1 AGLSPE
7 RRARSSAPHRTAGTP
22 DRRGRRPATKPDA
35 VPITKPVTQPVTQ
48 PHTVPDTADQQQADY
63 FMRLL
68 TGRRGLI
75 DQRLDGYRQKIAKAE
90 AKGDA
95 DAVAGLRRLT
105 RIAEQDRQAVDGLI
119 DKLRRR
125 FARRA

>member
-1 AGLSPE
+1 MVFRLFRSGAWRGPGREVTVTTPRVTPGETECDGRSRSVPE

-35 VPITKPVTQPVTQ
+35 VPVTQ

-90 AKGDA
+90 AKA
-95 DAVAGLRRLT
+95 TPT
-105 RIAEQDRQAVDGLI
+105 RWPDCGA
-119 DKLRRR
+119 
-125 FARRA
+125 

>member
-1 AGLSPE
+1 
-7 RRARSSAPHRTAGTP
+7 
-22 DRRGRRPATKPDA
+22 GRRPATKPDA
-35 VPITKPVTQPVTQ
+35 VPITQ

>member
-1 AGLSPE
+1 MDVAGLSPE

-22 DRRGRRPATKPDA
+22 TKPDA
-35 VPITKPVTQPVTQ
+35 VPITQ

>member
-1 AGLSPE
+1 MDVAGLSPE

-22 DRRGRRPATKPDA
+22 DRRGRRPATK
-35 VPITKPVTQPVTQ
+35 PVTQ

-90 AKGDA
+90 AKGDV

-125 FARRA
+125 FARRD